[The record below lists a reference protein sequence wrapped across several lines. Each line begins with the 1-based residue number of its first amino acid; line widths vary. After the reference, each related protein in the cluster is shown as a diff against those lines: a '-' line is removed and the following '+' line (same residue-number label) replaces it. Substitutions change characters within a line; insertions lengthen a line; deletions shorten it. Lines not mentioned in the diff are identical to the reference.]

1 LGFTLTPLKATNMP
15 MASKAILLAMSEL
28 TGWGLRNLPQTVR
41 ENAHDLSAYAR
52 KNHES
57 KAAAMGHMPC
67 SRSWRFSS
75 VSSRTNKCFALQN
88 MENHPNER
96 CA

>member
-15 MASKAILLAMSEL
+15 MASKGILLAMSEL
-28 TGWGLRNLPQTVR
+28 TGCGLRNIPQTVR

-52 KNHES
+52 KNHEG
-57 KAAAMGHMPC
+57 KAGAMGHVPC
-67 SRSWRFSS
+67 SRSSRSS
-75 VSSRTNKCFALQN
+75 PVSSRTDKCFALQN
-88 MENHPNER
+88 MENHPNEH

>member
-1 LGFTLTPLKATNMP
+1 VGFTLTPLKATNMP

-52 KNHES
+52 KNHDS
-57 KAAAMGHMPC
+57 KAGAMGHMPC
-67 SRSWRFSS
+67 SRSSRSS
-75 VSSRTNKCFALQN
+75 VSSRTDKCFALQN
-88 MENHPNER
+88 MENQPNER